1 MLPLDTEIKQ
11 PPQALVSGMVGAA
24 FGTLA
29 LFAIGHLV
37 ASGHGSCHGVLCGV
51 ITPGSIQYILLVV
64 GLGWMAYTIQYYL
77 SFSFVLTTR
86 NITIN
91 SGVVVRDSRTIDFGK
106 IQNVESR
113 RGPLEMLL
121 GLTTLKI
128 WTASMDQISFNRNG
142 ARVRPDGLLTL
153 STNDAEAIRNRLVR
167 GDQ

>member
-1 MLPLDTEIKQ
+1 
-11 PPQALVSGMVGAA
+11 PQVLASGMVGAA
-24 FGTLA
+24 FGTSA
-29 LFAIGHLV
+29 LFAIGRLV
-37 ASGHGSCHGVLCGV
+37 ANGHGSCRGVLCGI
-51 ITPGSIQYILLVV
+51 ITPGSIQYIMLAV
-64 GLGWMAYTIQYYL
+64 GIGWMAYTALYYL
-77 SFSFVLTTR
+77 SFSFLLTTR

-142 ARVRPDGLLTL
+142 SRVRPDGLLTL
-153 STNDAEAIRNRLVR
+153 STKDAQAIRDHL
-167 GDQ
+167 